1 MTLPK
6 TVSQNPVASFA
17 VGTLSVQLLVILTC
31 LLVRNSYGPADLSQA
46 TGLLPRQALLQLDEL
61 PTLTQEQAAIS
72 IPESAPQIEAQQSAP
87 PELPPAEPINKTVT
101 HIVKSGDTFTKIWTT
116 YGGTVTGAIR
126 ASKAI
131 ESAKLQVP
139 GIREKEKILLSISPE
154 GDIVQLQRKL
164 KDGRI
169 LFLEG
174 NSKDG
179 YKVRISRQSVIE
191 EERIASGTITRSF
204 AAAAEDNGVPYAVV
218 NELVDLF
225 SGRIEFSKNVHR
237 GDSFSVI
244 YSDRQTEDGEQLDP
258 GPIRAASL
266 KVDGKL
272 LVAVRHV
279 SKDGSERFFDE
290 LGQPLGNYFLRYPV
304 QFTRISSV
312 FSGSRFHP
320 VLQRGRAHNGVDF
333 AAPVGTPVRAV
344 ADGTVVSARYS
355 REGGNMI
362 KIEHGDRYSTAYLH
376 LSKFVAGLRVGTRVK
391 RGEQIGAVGMTG
403 LATGPHLHFSFFDRG
418 AYVNPLTISL
428 PTMPTNAEKIPG
440 EYLQATLRELGDQ
453 HHKVQLALLEAASP
467 KV

>member
-17 VGTLSVQLLVILTC
+17 IGTLSVQLLVIFTC
-31 LLVRNSYGPADLSQA
+31 ILVRHSYGPADFSTPAQLSPQSALSQLA
-46 TGLLPRQALLQLDEL
+46 E
-61 PTLTQEQAAIS
+61 
-72 IPESAPQIEAQQSAP
+72 
-87 PELPPAEPINKTVT
+87 PPALTHENIAPAQPEIVPQRTEKVEEAPLAPASKIVT
-101 HIVKSGDTFTKIWTT
+101 HIVKPGDTFTKIWTT
-116 YGGTVTGAIR
+116 YGGTVKGAIR

-139 GIREKEKILLSISPE
+139 GIREKEKILLAISVD

-179 YKVRISRQSVIE
+179 YKVRISQQNVIE

-204 AAAAEDNGVPYAVV
+204 AAAAEENSVPYAVV

-237 GDSFSVI
+237 GDTFSVI
-244 YSDRQTEDGEQLDP
+244 YSERQNSDGEELDP
-258 GPIRAASL
+258 GPIRAASI

-279 SKDGSERFFDE
+279 AKDGSERYFDE

-312 FSGSRFHP
+312 FSGARFHP
-320 VLQRGRAHNGVDF
+320 LLQRNRAHNGVDF
-333 AAPVGTPVRAV
+333 AAPIGTPVRAV
-344 ADGTVVSARYS
+344 ADGVVISAGYS
-355 REGGNMI
+355 AEGGNMV
-362 KIEHGDRYSTAYLH
+362 KIQHGDRYSTAYLH
-376 LSKFVAGLRVGTRVK
+376 LSRFVSGLRAGMRVK

-418 AYVNPLTISL
+418 SYVNPLTISL

-440 EYLQATLRELGDQ
+440 EYLQATLRELGEQ
-453 HHKVQLALLEAASP
+453 HQKVQLASAADAASP